1 MTAATGLRTWT
12 LLIAAPAQ
20 MWSSNDAH
28 RAGPRATSAIRKQ
41 WRQAAFDAARLAEL
55 PKHLGRVRFK
65 VTFHFPDRIDR
76 DALNYADTA
85 KPVIDGFGP
94 PFVQKPTAK
103 KPKGA
108 SAPGWTLIPNDT
120 PKHLEST
127 ALGIGPLWRDVLAGL
142 DPRQAARLASSH
154 GGLTVAITDL
164 TEVDS

>member
-28 RAGPRATSAIRKQ
+28 QKGPHATSANRKK
-41 WRQAAFDAARLAEL
+41 WREAAYDAARLAQL
-55 PKHLGRVRFK
+55 PKHLGRVRFEI
-65 VTFHFPDRIDR
+65 TFHFRDRARR
-76 DALNYADTA
+76 DALNYAETA
-85 KPVIDGFGP
+85 KPVVDAFGP
-94 PFVQKPTAK
+94 PFVRLPTPK
-103 KPKGA
+103 KPGGS
-108 SAPGWTLIPNDT
+108 SAPGWSLIPDDT
-120 PKHLEST
+120 PQYLEST

-142 DPRQAARLASSH
+142 DPQQAARLVSSH